1 MGITVLNSG
10 ALNVADNL
18 LKIGGT
24 LVMKTLQ
31 GTLEHEFFV
40 LKIIIRININFILK
54 IFKEWNLLHQ
64 KKNQVNFI
72 MWVEDS
78 NYLKHI
84 K

>member
-54 IFKEWNLLHQ
+54 IFKEWNLVHQ
-64 KKNQVNFI
+64 KKNQANFI

>member
-54 IFKEWNLLHQ
+54 IFKE
-64 KKNQVNFI
+64 
-72 MWVEDS
+72 
-78 NYLKHI
+78 
-84 K
+84 

>member
-54 IFKEWNLLHQ
+54 IFKEWNLVHQ